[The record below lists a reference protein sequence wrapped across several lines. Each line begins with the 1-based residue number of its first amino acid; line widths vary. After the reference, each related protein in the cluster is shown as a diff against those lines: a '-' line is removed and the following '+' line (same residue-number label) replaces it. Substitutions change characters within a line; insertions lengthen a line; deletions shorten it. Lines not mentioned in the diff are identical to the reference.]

1 MLDNT
6 QNPKVIFHDVRP
18 LVTSHMNPHQTVG
31 SVLSWPAKSAVN
43 DLEEVEGS
51 ALGSWDPNNIEFE
64 VLASRRKAVSSVEGR
79 GTSLNPLR
87 VPYRHWRPLTK
98 NDHATKVDNY
108 CLRKI
113 QGCHP
118 GAKGGR
124 WARFWG
130 FRRPQTNGSVS
141 VAEVPLAEGLTI
153 PHIAIF
159 AGPPSKN
166 LLIKLFE
173 SV

>member
-1 MLDNT
+1 MLRNT
-6 QNPKVIFHDVRP
+6 QSPKVIFHDETP
-18 LVTSHMNPHQTVG
+18 LVTSHMNPYKIVG
-31 SVLSWPAKSAVN
+31 LVLSWPAKSAIN
-43 DLEEVEGS
+43 NLEEVEGS
-51 ALGSWDPNNIEFE
+51 ALGSWDPNNLEFE

-108 CLRKI
+108 CLGKS
-113 QGCHP
+113 QGCHTR
-118 GAKGGR
+118 AKGGR

-130 FRRPQTNGSVS
+130 FRRPQSNGSFS

-153 PHIAIF
+153 PHRAIF

-166 LLIKLFE
+166 LLI
-173 SV
+173 